1 MNFHAYQ
8 FCSRLAFLKNIKY
21 VIALLVL
28 AFSIGCKKS
37 KSDSASDSGTGATPT
52 AGFDMIIT
60 DITGTSAS
68 ISWGSGLDTE
78 TASADLQYKLYYSTS
93 NNMATVTDAEANGTA
108 AFDWTA
114 NKLDAMLTLTHS
126 TTYYFAVLVK
136 DAAGNKVIY
145 APATATTKCSGKV
158 IYLHALSAGG
168 NLGGITGADQKCSDN
183 KPIGSTSVF
192 KAMIVLGSTRRA
204 CTTEY
209 CSGGVSENQDW
220 VLAANTSYCTSDFE
234 SKVFETNSAGIINGS
249 PSALAS
255 VETRAFTGLGDN
267 WIGFGPNCTSWTSN
281 SAGQQ
286 GRTGNAQSV
295 DTSFFSLG
303 SITCDNNASL
313 YCVEQ

>member
-1 MNFHAYQ
+1 MDFQAYQ
-8 FCSRLAFLKNIKY
+8 FCYRPGLLKNIKCL
-21 VIALLVL
+21 VVLLIL
-28 AFSIGCKKS
+28 TFSIGCKKS
-37 KSDSASDSGTGATPT
+37 KSDSASDAGAGATPSV
-52 AGFDMIIT
+52 GSDMIIM

-68 ISWGSGLDTE
+68 IAWGSGLDTE
-78 TASADLQYKLYYSTS
+78 TAQADLQYKLYYSAS
-93 NNMATVTDAEANGTA
+93 NNLTTIANAEANGTA

-114 NKLDAMLTLTHS
+114 NKLDATLNLTHS

-136 DAAGNKVIY
+136 DAAGNKAIY
-145 APATATTKCSGKV
+145 APATATTKCSGKA
-158 IYLHALSAGG
+158 IYLHALSGGG

-183 KPIGSTSVF
+183 RPLGSTSAF

-204 CTTEY
+204 CSTEY

-220 VLAANTSYCTSDFE
+220 VLAANTTYCTSDFE
-234 SKVFETNSAGIINGS
+234 SKVFETNSAGIIDGF
-249 PSALAS
+249 PSQLVS
-255 VETRAFTGLGDN
+255 VETRAYTGLGDN
-267 WIGFGPNCTSWTSN
+267 WIAFGPNCTSWTSN

-295 DTSFFSLG
+295 DSSFYSLG